1 MKQTIKTTLG
11 KIEKISILGKKKER
25 KANKREQSVHFF
37 IQYILQSG
45 VERKGGFFSCYP
57 FLCKI
62 EQPDLDLNVAT
73 IHKHPLLWA
82 IISKT
87 KLIWSINLSH
97 ENEQ

>member
-25 KANKREQSVHFF
+25 KANKRQQSVHFF

-45 VERKGGFFSCYP
+45 VESKGGCFSCYP

>member
-25 KANKREQSVHFF
+25 KANKRQQSVHFF

-45 VERKGGFFSCYP
+45 VESKGGFFSCYP

>member
-25 KANKREQSVHFF
+25 KANKRQQSVHFF

-45 VERKGGFFSCYP
+45 VENKGGFFSCYP